1 MSETAPASTNLPV
14 VAIVGRPNVGKSS
27 LVNRIIGRREA
38 IVEETPGVTR
48 DRKAFIAEWEGRR
61 FEALDTGGLEL
72 GAAGLGARV
81 AEQARIAIEI
91 ADVVL
96 LVVDAGVG
104 PLQDDILVADL
115 LRRSGTR
122 VLVVANK
129 VDDPRDEPSAAS
141 FFSLGLGEP
150 IPVSAL
156 HGRGAGDLLHAV
168 VEALPET
175 EAAPGPEW
183 ASIAIVGRPNV
194 GKSSLLNAL
203 LGEYRSIVDPAPGTT
218 RDPVDSILDDVVGGR
233 RLRIVDTAGMRR
245 QVRIKDPL
253 EYFSFLR
260 ARRTLERVDA
270 AVLVVDASEGITGH
284 DQRIADA
291 IVESGRACV
300 VVLNKWDLTPA
311 DDLERDRFERR
322 ASRRLRFLPW
332 AVVVRTS
339 APSGRGVRRV
349 LPAVERA
356 VAAHRHRLPTA
367 AVNRVVAAAQDERP
381 PARARGRPTR
391 ILYAVQARTGPP
403 SFVLF
408 CTGRPDA
415 AYVRYVERRLREAG
429 DFEGTPIKISVR
441 AKSGSKVKA

>member
-1 MSETAPASTNLPV
+1 MSSTSPVGTNLPV

-48 DRKAFIAEWEGRR
+48 DRKGFIAEWEGRR
-61 FEALDTGGLEL
+61 FEAVDTGGLEL
-72 GAAGLGARV
+72 GAEGLGALV
-81 AEQARIAIEI
+81 AEQAQIAIQI

-96 LVVDAGVG
+96 LVVDASAG
-104 PLQDDILVADL
+104 PLQDDITVADL
-115 LRRSGTR
+115 LRRSRAR

-141 FFSLGLGEP
+141 FFRLGLGEP

-156 HGRGAGDLLHAV
+156 HGRGSGDLLHAV
-168 VEALPET
+168 VAALPDRE
-175 EAAPGPEW
+175 EAAAAEW

-203 LGEYRSIVDPAPGTT
+203 LGESRSIVDPDPGTT
-218 RDPVDSILDDVVGGR
+218 RDPVDSVLDLADGR

-245 QVRIKDPL
+245 QVQIKDPL

-260 ARRTLERVDA
+260 SRRTLERVDA
-270 AVLVVDASEGITGH
+270 AILVVDASEGITGH

-311 DDLERDRFERR
+311 DDLERERFERR
-322 ASRRLRFLPW
+322 AEHRLRFLPW

-339 APSGRGVRRV
+339 AVAGRGVKRV
-349 LPAVERA
+349 FPAVERA
-356 VAAHRHRLPTA
+356 VAAHRRRLPTA
-367 AVNRVVAAAQDERP
+367 AVNRVVADAQDERP

-391 ILYAVQARTGPP
+391 IVYAVQARTRPP
-403 SFVLF
+403 TFVLF
-408 CTGRPDA
+408 CNGRPHPS
-415 AYVRYVERRLREAG
+415 YLRYVERRLRGAG
-429 DFEGTPIKISVR
+429 DFGGTPISISVR
-441 AKSGSKVKA
+441 TKSSSKVKA

>member
-1 MSETAPASTNLPV
+1 MSTNLPV

-48 DRKAFIAEWEGRR
+48 DRKGFIAEWEGRR
-61 FEALDTGGLEL
+61 FEAVDTGGLEL

-81 AEQARIAIEI
+81 AEQARIAIQI

-96 LVVDAGVG
+96 LVVDAGAG
-104 PLQDDILVADL
+104 PLQDDISVADL
-115 LRRSGTR
+115 LRRSGAR

-141 FFSLGLGEP
+141 FFRLGLGEP

-156 HGRGAGDLLHAV
+156 HGRGSGDLLHAV
-168 VEALPET
+168 VEALPEA
-175 EAAPGPEW
+175 EEVAAAQW

-203 LGEYRSIVDPAPGTT
+203 LGESRSIVDPDPGTT
-218 RDPVDSILDDVVGGR
+218 RDPVDSVLDLADGR

-260 ARRTLERVDA
+260 ARRILERVD
-270 AVLVVDASEGITGH
+270 VVILVVDASEGITGH

-291 IVESGRACV
+291 IVQSGRACV

-311 DDLERDRFERR
+311 EDLERERFERR
-322 ASRRLRFLPW
+322 AGHRLRFLEW

-339 APSGRGVRRV
+339 AISGRGVRRV
-349 LPAVERA
+349 LPAVEQA
-356 VAAHRHRLPTA
+356 VAAHRRRLPTA
-367 AVNRVVAAAQDERP
+367 AVNRVVANAQDERP
-381 PARARGRPTR
+381 PARVRGRPTR
-391 ILYAVQARTGPP
+391 ILYAVQARVGPP
-403 SFVLF
+403 AFVLF
-408 CTGRPDA
+408 CNRRPDA
-415 AYVRYVERRLREAG
+415 SYLRYVERRLREAG
-429 DFEGTPIKISVR
+429 DFGGTPISVSVR
-441 AKSGSKVKA
+441 TKSASKVKT

>member
-1 MSETAPASTNLPV
+1 MSSTSPVGTNLPV

-48 DRKAFIAEWEGRR
+48 DRKGFIAEWEGRR
-61 FEALDTGGLEL
+61 FEAVDTGGLEL
-72 GAAGLGARV
+72 GAEGLGALV
-81 AEQARIAIEI
+81 AEQAQIAIQI

-96 LVVDAGVG
+96 LVVDASAG
-104 PLQDDILVADL
+104 PLQDDITVADL
-115 LRRSGTR
+115 LRRSRAR

-129 VDDPRDEPSAAS
+129 VDDPSDEPSAAS
-141 FFSLGLGEP
+141 FFRLGLGEP

-156 HGRGAGDLLHAV
+156 HGRGSGDLLHAV
-168 VEALPET
+168 VAALPGSE
-175 EAAPGPEW
+175 EAAAAEW

-203 LGEYRSIVDPAPGTT
+203 LGESRSIVDPDPGTT
-218 RDPVDSILDDVVGGR
+218 RDPVDSVLDLADGR

-245 QVRIKDPL
+245 QVQIKDPL

-260 ARRTLERVDA
+260 SRRTLERVDA
-270 AVLVVDASEGITGH
+270 AILVVDASEGITGH

-311 DDLERDRFERR
+311 DDLERERFERR
-322 ASRRLRFLPW
+322 AEHRLRFLPW

-339 APSGRGVRRV
+339 AVAGRGVKRV
-349 LPAVERA
+349 FPAVERA
-356 VAAHRHRLPTA
+356 VAAHRRRLPTA
-367 AVNRVVAAAQDERP
+367 AVNRVVADAQDERP

-391 ILYAVQARTGPP
+391 IVYAVQARTRPP
-403 SFVLF
+403 TFVLF
-408 CTGRPDA
+408 CNGRPHPS
-415 AYVRYVERRLREAG
+415 YLRYVERRLRGAG
-429 DFEGTPIKISVR
+429 DFGGTPISISVR
-441 AKSGSKVKA
+441 TKSSSKVKA